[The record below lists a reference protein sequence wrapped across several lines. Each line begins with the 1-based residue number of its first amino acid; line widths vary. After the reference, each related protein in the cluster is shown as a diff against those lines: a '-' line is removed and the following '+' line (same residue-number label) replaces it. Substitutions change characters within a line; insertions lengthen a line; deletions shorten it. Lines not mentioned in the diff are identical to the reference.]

1 MSESTP
7 NRESDSPANRSAE
20 APEKRFRVSRNRG
33 RARHR
38 IRYIESGGAAEQS
51 GQCPL
56 CTGEMN
62 EQS

>member
-7 NRESDSPANRSAE
+7 DRQPDSPDKRSAE